1 MQKFFLT
8 LLFIPLFLHSQNFD
22 RRFSKD
28 FIEEMTNTLNVRF
41 GLDNDIES
49 FDFKEDELSYSVSP
63 NLNYKMRLAINY
75 RFLSFKI
82 GYTPT
87 FFANADS
94 DKKGKTKIFKVGGD
108 VFLNNW
114 LQTLEYSKIQG
125 YYISDIKIGDDF
137 LPGYED
143 YIVLPNLKSVMVGSM
158 TRYKFNEKYSLK
170 SLINQTEIQRKS
182 AGTFMPSF
190 ILKYNKISDS
200 SIDETFNIFDVAIT
214 TGYYYNFVI
223 NRRWFINAGFAPGIG
238 YEYSRRE
245 SEADMVIKTR
255 DNSAL
260 VTLLLVDFG
269 MGYNSKDFFGG
280 FNFNGNFLNRDENP
294 LVEFNTSRSF
304 VQMYIGYRFKA
315 PNFLK
320 NAVDKI
326 EYTSP

>member
-1 MQKFFLT
+1 MYKYFFT
-8 LLFIPLFLHSQNFD
+8 IIFIPLWLQGQNFD

-49 FDFKEDELSYSVSP
+49 FDFDENELSYSIVP
-63 NLNYKMRLAINY
+63 NLNYKMRLAVNY
-75 RFLSFKI
+75 RFLSFKL

-94 DKKGKTKIFKVGGD
+94 DKKGKTKVFKIGGD

-114 LQTLEYSKIQG
+114 LQTLEYSKTQG
-125 YYISDIKIGDDF
+125 YYISDIKIGNDY
-137 LPGYED
+137 LPGYDD
-143 YIVLPNLKSVMVGSM
+143 YIILPKLKSVIVGSI
-158 TRYKFNEKYSLK
+158 TRYRFNEKYSLK

-200 SIDETFNIFDVAIT
+200 SINETFNIFDAAIT
-214 TGYYYNFVI
+214 AGYYYNFVI
-223 NRRWFINAGFAPGIG
+223 NQRWFVNAGFAPGLG
-238 YEYSRRE
+238 YEYSRRI
-245 SEADMVIKTR
+245 SEADMVNKTTE
-255 DNSAL
+255 NSAL
-260 VTLLLVDFG
+260 VTILLLDFG

-294 LVEFNTSRSF
+294 LVDFNTSRSF
-304 VQMYIGYRFKA
+304 FQMYIGYRFKA

-320 NAVDKI
+320 NAVDSI
-326 EYTSP
+326 EYNTP